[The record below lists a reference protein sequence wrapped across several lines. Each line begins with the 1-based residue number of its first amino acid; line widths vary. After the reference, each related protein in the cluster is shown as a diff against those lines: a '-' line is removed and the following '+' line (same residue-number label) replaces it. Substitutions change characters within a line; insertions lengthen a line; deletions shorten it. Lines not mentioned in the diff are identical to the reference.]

1 MIITSTMVIESVS
14 DKKQTRL
21 GPGHFVTWIT
31 TYRDEQGEVVGR
43 QMFRI
48 LKFKPDLE
56 ALLK

>member
-1 MIITSTMVIESVS
+1 VIESVS
-14 DKKQTRL
+14 DEKKTRL
-21 GPGHFVTWIT
+21 GPGLFITWVT